1 MNIFPVFLC
10 QFVDQKCVSRRFSA
24 CFTSFSGRGDTN
36 SSLYESSTKS
46 QETSLTR
53 RESRSL
59 LSSFSPSLKRAS
71 YGRSAETK
79 SKMVCSFVL
88 EMHIYT
94 PVMNNYSV
102 LILRLRS
109 LRYGLFV
116 WFPQVSFLFPLPH
129 DVSQS
134 PVCYGCICA

>member
-1 MNIFPVFLC
+1 MALEDHERKQMNVKSLETLPVWKTENYLY
-10 QFVDQKCVSRRFSA
+10 KSSA
-24 CFTSFSGRGDTN
+24 
-36 SSLYESSTKS
+36 KS

-116 WFPQVSFLFPLPH
+116 WFP
-129 DVSQS
+129 
-134 PVCYGCICA
+134 